1 MESLQDIDALIAERE
16 SAIRAAQED
25 LAALRKV
32 RNLLAHSGGGPVSDA
47 PSKANGSRP
56 RRPKPFFPPSTPSE
70 RLPKEG
76 SAVRCALDTL
86 AAVGTPMSSE
96 DLYEAVQ
103 AAGIEV
109 SKESFLSGMYRA
121 KNEGRYFKQ
130 TGRGEFDLLSRT

>member
-1 MESLQDIDALIAERE
+1 
-16 SAIRAAQED
+16 
-25 LAALRKV
+25 
-32 RNLLAHSGGGPVSDA
+32 
-47 PSKANGSRP
+47 
-56 RRPKPFFPPSTPSE
+56 
-70 RLPKEG
+70 
-76 SAVRCALDTL
+76 
-86 AAVGTPMSSE
+86 MSSE